1 MSIAAHQPD
10 DLPAG
15 DPFGTGG
22 PAEAAGTMAPAG
34 AWREAVDLRLGWLM
48 LPVLLYGLTFN
59 LTRPLG
65 QLPYLVMLALAALV
79 CIRLGRP
86 ILFRAQGPLILIA
99 TFYLFFSL
107 NDTLPA
113 AWTQYHDNF
122 AAVRQYSW
130 LLAIPLFT
138 TGFFVLLARYYEL
151 IVAHALKIAVVLYV
165 ISRISVSTNPAFF
178 EGVRFGIFGLYS
190 PNNETLPVYA
200 ALLIAAHRNRKP
212 EPYQIGVLLL
222 LPAVSSSVGTLLMGL
237 MSIVLRFL
245 PYKRLALYLM
255 FAGLLTAAFLAPFFY
270 DALYQ
275 LDNNTG
281 VRAIFWHDAQLA
293 VVQTWGV
300 GVGYGT
306 EYIANYFGLVGQY
319 DWTITAEYD
328 TNRLYISTHNTI
340 YDCTMRLGLLGA
352 VLMIVWLR
360 DMIGKSGSALA
371 APLCAV
377 VLISCS
383 VAPVMVAIDTQI
395 GISLLL
401 AFILVTHVMQPDGED
416 APNADAMVGGTT
428 VKDRAP
434 DALRHV

>member
-1 MSIAAHQPD
+1 MSIAAYQPD
-10 DLPAG
+10 ESTAAAPSD
-15 DPFGTGG
+15 TGG
-22 PAEAAGTMAPAG
+22 SDGLQMTPPPG
-34 AWREAVDLRLGWLM
+34 AWREAVDLRLGVLM

-65 QLPYLVMLALAALV
+65 QLPYFAMLALAAVV

-86 ILFRAQGPLILIA
+86 ILIRAQGLLILTA
-99 TFYLFFSL
+99 TVYLFLSL
-107 NDTLPA
+107 GDRLPT

-130 LLAIPLFT
+130 LLAMPLFT
-138 TGFFVLLARYYEL
+138 TGFFVLLLRYYEL
-151 IVAHALKIAVVLYV
+151 IVNHALKIALVLYI

-222 LPAVSSSVGTLLMGL
+222 LPVFSSSVGTVLMGL
-237 MSIVLRFL
+237 TSIVLRFV
-245 PYKRLALYLM
+245 PYKKMTLYIL
-255 FAGLLTAAFLAPFFY
+255 FAGLITAAFIAPFFY
-270 DALYQ
+270 DVLYQ
-275 LDNNTG
+275 MDNNTG
-281 VRAIFWHDAQLA
+281 VRAIFWYDVQRA

-319 DWTITAEYD
+319 DWTITTEYD
-328 TNRLYISTHNTI
+328 PNRLYISTHNTI
-340 YDCTMRLGLLGA
+340 YDCTLRLGVIGT
-352 VLMIVWLR
+352 VLMIAWLR
-360 DMIGKSGSALA
+360 GVIEKSETALA

-395 GISLLL
+395 GTSLLL
-401 AFILVTHVMQPDGED
+401 GFILATHAMQPRRENAAAEATVAED
-416 APNADAMVGGTT
+416 RMPGT
-428 VKDRAP
+428 
-434 DALRHV
+434 LRKI